1 MKRLVVLQVALALGC
16 AAPDHR
22 RVQPR
27 TLSSGRVVEVT
38 AQAIAG
44 PADARYLWFEYQT
57 EAAVPEPLLSEIR
70 EIWLDL
76 RSEGTSAGVPM
87 VVVEAIARHRRIRWE
102 GLILERVA
110 REKGC
115 VSYTKLSTGNGRS
128 QRWRAASQSRA
139 RLARKRSWARMP
151 RFSRVLGLTD
161 VEREAPRAVVGEAI
175 APLLP
180 LHPVARPG
188 S

>member
-1 MKRLVVLQVALALGC
+1 MKKIVVLQAVLALGC

-38 AQAIAG
+38 VQAIAG
-44 PADARYLWFEYQT
+44 PPDARYLWFEYQT

-70 EIWLDL
+70 EIWRDL
-76 RSEGTSAGVPM
+76 RLERTSAGVP
-87 VVVEAIARHRRIRWE
+87 VVMVEAIARHRRIRWE

-115 VSYTKLSTGNGRS
+115 VSYTKLSTGEWQES
-128 QRWRAASQSRA
+128 A
-139 RLARKRSWARMP
+139 LACCLPVPCETGS
-151 RFSRVLGLTD
+151 
-161 VEREAPRAVVGEAI
+161 EAI
-175 APLLP
+175 LGA
-180 LHPVARPG
+180 HAVQQ
-188 S
+188 